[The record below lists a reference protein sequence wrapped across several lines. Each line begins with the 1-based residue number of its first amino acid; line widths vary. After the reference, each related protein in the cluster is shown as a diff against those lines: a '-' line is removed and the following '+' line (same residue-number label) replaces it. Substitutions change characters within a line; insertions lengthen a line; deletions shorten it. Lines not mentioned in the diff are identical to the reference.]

1 MAAPGEERSIVTKRL
16 GAGAVFIAVAVVL
29 LVPAAPGD
37 RSASAQEPA
46 ASGALAEVRARGA
59 LRCGVATSAI
69 GFAAPQ
75 ADGTYTGLDADLCR
89 AVAAAALGDAGAV
102 EFVTVEADRF
112 IVLTSGG
119 VDVIFRNTTWS
130 QTRDLELGT
139 DFGPVYFYDGQQM
152 LGRAEV
158 GFTEASTVAD
168 IGGARV
174 CTNAGTTTEKNIAEA
189 ARAAGVDIQ
198 LVTGESLSE
207 ALELYKAGSCDIFTT
222 DNSVLAGERFAAVS
236 SGEIQEGDWV
246 IFPPVPI
253 SKEPL
258 APVYRQN
265 DSQWADIVN
274 WTLFALIIA
283 DEKGVTS
290 ENVDQMASDPPDPE
304 VGRLLGAS
312 DDELQ
317 TAMGLAPDAFAAAIR
332 AVGNYN
338 EIYLQNLGVLG
349 FTRDGTANA
358 RWTEGGLIYAP
369 PAR

>member
-1 MAAPGEERSIVTKRL
+1 MPATGKSKPGRL
-16 GAGAVFIAVAVVL
+16 AAGALLVAAAAAL
-29 LVPAAPGD
+29 LVPAAPGG

-46 ASGALAEVRARGA
+46 GASGALAEVRARGA

-69 GFAAPQ
+69 GFAVPQ

-89 AVAAAALGDAGAV
+89 AVAAAVLGDAGAV
-102 EFVTVEADRF
+102 DFVTVEADRF
-112 IVLTSGG
+112 IILASGG

-130 QTRDLELGT
+130 QTRDLELGA

-158 GFTEASTVAD
+158 GFTEDSTAAD

-174 CTNAGTTTEKNIAEA
+174 CTNAGTTTEKNMVEA
-189 ARAAGVDIQ
+189 ARAAGADIE
-198 LVTGESLSE
+198 LVTGESLTE
-207 ALELYKAGSCDIFTT
+207 ALELYKSGSCDIFTT
-222 DNSVLAGERFAAVS
+222 DNSVLAGERFAAES
-236 SGEIQEGDWV
+236 SGEIEPGDWV
-246 IFPPVPI
+246 IFPSVPF

-265 DSQWADIVN
+265 DSQWADVVN

-283 DEKGVTS
+283 DEKGITS
-290 ENVDQMASDPPDPE
+290 QNIDAMTADPPDPE
-304 VGRLLGAS
+304 AARLLGAAA
-312 DDELQ
+312 DELQ
-317 TAMGLAPDAFAAAIR
+317 TAMGLAPDAFATAVR
-332 AVGNYN
+332 AVGNYG
-338 EIYLQNLGVLG
+338 EIYARNLGALG
-349 FTRDGTANA
+349 FTREGTANA

>member
-1 MAAPGEERSIVTKRL
+1 MSKRL
-16 GAGAVFIAVAVVL
+16 AAGAAFIAVAVAL

-75 ADGTYTGLDADLCR
+75 ADGAYTGLDADLCR

-158 GFTEASTVAD
+158 GFTESSTVAD

-174 CTNAGTTTEKNIAEA
+174 CT
-189 ARAAGVDIQ
+189 
-198 LVTGESLSE
+198 
-207 ALELYKAGSCDIFTT
+207 
-222 DNSVLAGERFAAVS
+222 VS
-236 SGEIQEGDWV
+236 
-246 IFPPVPI
+246 P
-253 SKEPL
+253 
-258 APVYRQN
+258 
-265 DSQWADIVN
+265 
-274 WTLFALIIA
+274 
-283 DEKGVTS
+283 
-290 ENVDQMASDPPDPE
+290 
-304 VGRLLGAS
+304 
-312 DDELQ
+312 
-317 TAMGLAPDAFAAAIR
+317 AFAR
-332 AVGNYN
+332 RP
-338 EIYLQNLGVLG
+338 L
-349 FTRDGTANA
+349 TSR
-358 RWTEGGLIYAP
+358 
-369 PAR
+369 

>member
-1 MAAPGEERSIVTKRL
+1 MAA
-16 GAGAVFIAVAVVL
+16 GALLLAAAAVL
-29 LVPAAPGD
+29 LVPASPGD
-37 RSASAQEPA
+37 RSASAQEPTG

-69 GFAAPQ
+69 GFAVPQ

-89 AVAAAALGDAGAV
+89 AVAAAVLGDAGAV
-102 EFVTVEADRF
+102 DFVTVEADRF
-112 IVLTSGG
+112 IILASGG

-130 QTRDLELGT
+130 QTRDLELGA

-158 GFTEASTVAD
+158 GFTEDSTAAD

-174 CTNAGTTTEKNIAEA
+174 CTNAGTTTEKNMVEA
-189 ARAAGVDIQ
+189 ARAAGADIE
-198 LVTGESLSE
+198 LVTGESLTE
-207 ALELYKAGSCDIFTT
+207 ALELYKSGSCDIFTT
-222 DNSVLAGERFAAVS
+222 DNSVLAGERFAAES
-236 SGEIQEGDWV
+236 SGEIEPGDWV
-246 IFPPVPI
+246 IFPSVPF

-265 DSQWADIVN
+265 DSQWADVVN

-283 DEKGVTS
+283 DEKGITS
-290 ENVDQMASDPPDPE
+290 QNIDAMTADPPDPE
-304 VGRLLGAS
+304 AARLLGAAA
-312 DDELQ
+312 DELQ
-317 TAMGLAPDAFAAAIR
+317 TAMGLAPDAFATAVR
-332 AVGNYN
+332 AVGNYG
-338 EIYLQNLGVLG
+338 EIYARNLGALG
-349 FTRDGTANA
+349 FTREGTANA